1 MSVAGNVKDFFSML
15 QVRNVEIELVSPKV
29 FESLLDLPVLTIKKK
44 SHSDMIDRVII
55 ADCIANKYT
64 MVSHDAKFP
73 YYRKYGLK
81 LLEA

>member
-1 MSVAGNVKDFFSML
+1 
-15 QVRNVEIELVSPKV
+15 
-29 FESLLDLPVLTIKKK
+29 
-44 SHSDMIDRVII
+44 MIDRVII